1 MTDTSSSD
9 TSADP
14 AGRHRRPSPRPRTQA
29 DPEAPTPP
37 NGVPTVARAPGTAEN
52 VAEFVGIVRN
62 APRIDAADA
71 IGVARVAGTAVWRAV
86 NAVTRRSVG
95 AAAEIVRDVQSG
107 EPVSDIIDTQ
117 AEKVRSAAVHALG
130 LDGGAQAL
138 LNGTPVPAPIQRLGR
153 SVAGAAAPTRNPA
166 TRGITR
172 ADLKTIGNGM
182 LRTSAYAQNQPKD
195 EHPAFSAMIA
205 SLTPDEARI
214 LRFLAVAGP
223 QPSLDV
229 RTKTPF
235 GIGSERLAGGMNL
248 IAEMAG
254 CSYPDHDHEY
264 LANLNRLGLVRF
276 SQEPVAD
283 FRRYSLIEAQPK
295 VSEAMEK
302 AKKATTVYRS
312 IYLSLFGQQ
321 FCETC
326 FDLDGYDAGGWA
338 DDDRGDKIIGKGTP
352 KVKKKHHG

>member
-1 MTDTSSSD
+1 MTETTSSAD
-9 TSADP
+9 TD
-14 AGRHRRPSPRPRTQA
+14 GRHHRPSPRPRQPA
-29 DPEAPTPP
+29 DAP
-37 NGVPTVARAPGTAEN
+37 AEED
-52 VAEFVGIVRN
+52 AEDFVGIIRN

-95 AAAEIVRDVQSG
+95 AAAEIARDVQSG
-107 EPVSDIIDTQ
+107 EPVSDIIDSQ
-117 AEKVRSAAVHALG
+117 VDKVRSAAVHALG
-130 LDGGAQAL
+130 LDGGARAL
-138 LNGTPVPAPIQRLGR
+138 LDAAPVPPPVQNLATQ
-153 SVAGAAAPTRNPA
+153 VAAPDARAPA
-166 TRGITR
+166 ARRITR
-172 ADLKTIGNGM
+172 ADLRQIGNTM

-195 EHPAFSAMIA
+195 EHPAFAAMIA

-214 LRFLAVAGP
+214 LRFLAVAGA
-223 QPSLDV
+223 QPALDV

-276 SQEPVAD
+276 SEEPVAD

-295 VSEAMEK
+295 VAEVMEL

-326 FDLDGYDAGGWA
+326 FDLAGYDAGGWA
-338 DDDRGDKIIGKGTP
+338 TDDRGDKIIGRGAP
-352 KVKKKHHG
+352 KPRKKKHA